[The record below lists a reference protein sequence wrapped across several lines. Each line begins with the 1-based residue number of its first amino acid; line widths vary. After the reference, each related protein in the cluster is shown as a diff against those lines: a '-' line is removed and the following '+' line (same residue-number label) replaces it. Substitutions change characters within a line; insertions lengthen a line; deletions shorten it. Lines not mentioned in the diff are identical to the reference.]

1 VKQNFISEL
10 RSYST
15 LARKFRQK

>member
-1 VKQNFISEL
+1 VKQNFIPEL